1 MGCGNGL
8 LVYLLALEG
17 VPVMGLDV
25 RKRKVWDEFSK
36 IVDLHHLSLNP
47 TSSSSMELLKGV
59 DFLIGNHSDELTPW
73 VPIIAAR

>member
-8 LVYLLALEG
+8 LVYLLALEN
-17 VPVMGLDV
+17 VPVLGLDV
-25 RKRKVWDEFSK
+25 RKRKIWDKFSP
-36 IVDLHHLSLNP
+36 IAELHNVSLDP
-47 TSSSSMELLKGV
+47 TSSNSMELLKDV